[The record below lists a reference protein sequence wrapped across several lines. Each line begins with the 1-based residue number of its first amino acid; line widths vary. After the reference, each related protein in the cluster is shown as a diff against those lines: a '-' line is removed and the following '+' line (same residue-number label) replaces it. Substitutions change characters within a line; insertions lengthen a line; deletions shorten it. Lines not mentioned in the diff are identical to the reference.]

1 MKAASLTASLLA
13 RKGEARPSM
22 RRSALGIAPQP
33 MPPSASNP
41 GDSAPASKPED
52 AYTVHQPYETHEDTA
67 TIQSQIEAAGQAALS
82 EGAALDAEIDKAVQ
96 RALDTE
102 IQQPNRP
109 AEPAP
114 VPEGISP
121 AEESPLWAKSNQ
133 QQAGR
138 GQQVQH
144 TAGEP
149 RIHTSLR
156 LEESLHMRLRIHAA
170 KHHRSLQVVMLDAL
184 HRYLDAEDNDQS

>member
-33 MPPSASNP
+33 MPPSASIP
-41 GDSAPASKPED
+41 SDSAPASKPYDGSSGHPNYD
-52 AYTVHQPYETHEDTA
+52 ANEEA
-67 TIQSQIEAAGQAALS
+67 TSIQGQVEAAGQAALD
-82 EGAALDAEIDKAVQ
+82 EGAALDAEIEKAVQ
-96 RALDTE
+96 RTLEAD
-102 IQQPNRP
+102 IQQPDRP
-109 AEPAP
+109 IDPAP
-114 VPEGISP
+114 IPEGISP
-121 AEESPLWAKSNQ
+121 AEESPLWAKTQ
-133 QQAGR
+133 QHKGSSR
-138 GQQVQH
+138 QVQH

-156 LEESLHMRLRIHAA
+156 LEESLHMRLRLHAA

-184 HRYLDAEDNDQS
+184 HRYLETEEAE